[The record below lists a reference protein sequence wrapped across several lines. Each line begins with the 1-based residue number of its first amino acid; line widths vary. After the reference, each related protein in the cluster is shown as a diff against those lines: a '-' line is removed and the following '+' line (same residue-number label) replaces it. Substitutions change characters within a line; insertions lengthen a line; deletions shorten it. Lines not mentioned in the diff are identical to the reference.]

1 MSRTLKTNRDNV
13 AQKVVALYAESKE
26 LEKQNTQLKS
36 KLASSAGSDLTSQA
50 RNIKGVKVLSASLDG
65 IDPKALRDTVDQLK
79 NKLGSG
85 VVILAATGGEKV
97 ALVAGVTK
105 DVTDRVK
112 AGELMQFV
120 AAQLGGKGGG
130 RPDMAQGGG
139 TDIAALPVAIDSV
152 FGWVEQKLGG

>member
-1 MSRTLKTNRDNV
+1 M
-13 AQKVVALYAESKE
+13 
-26 LEKQNTQLKS
+26 
-36 KLASSAGSDLTSQA
+36 
-50 RNIKGVKVLSASLDG
+50 
-65 IDPKALRDTVDQLK
+65 
-79 NKLGSG
+79 
-85 VVILAATGGEKV
+85 VILAATGGEKV

>member
-1 MSRTLKTNRDNV
+1 M
-13 AQKVVALYAESKE
+13 
-26 LEKQNTQLKS
+26 
-36 KLASSAGSDLTSQA
+36 ASSAGSDLASQA
-50 RNIKGVKVLSASLDG
+50 RDIQGVKVLSASLDD

-85 VVILAATGGEKV
+85 VVILAAPGDDKV
-97 ALVAGVTK
+97 ALVAGVTQ

-120 AAQLGGKGGG
+120 ATQLGGKGGG

-139 TDIAALPVAIDSV
+139 TDVQALPAAIDSV
-152 FGWVEQKLGG
+152 FSWVEEKLSV